1 MTRTTSD
8 RISDFTR
15 NPESPEDPTHPMVLT
30 ERVREKP
37 CDALRSRSL
46 DELLEK
52 LGAGAIALP
61 LVGDDERDLCVARAR
76 QAVEPADADD
86 VATVDGHHRLAVVM
100 VDVSEVL
107 DL

>member
-1 MTRTTSD
+1 
-8 RISDFTR
+8 
-15 NPESPEDPTHPMVLT
+15 MVLT

-86 VATVDGHHRLAVVM
+86 VATVDGHHRLTVVM

>member
-1 MTRTTSD
+1 M
-8 RISDFTR
+8 
-15 NPESPEDPTHPMVLT
+15 
-30 ERVREKP
+30 
-37 CDALRSRSL
+37 

-61 LVGDDERDLCVARAR
+61 IVGDDERDLCVARAG

-86 VATVDGHHRLAVVM
+86 VVTVDGHHRLTVVM